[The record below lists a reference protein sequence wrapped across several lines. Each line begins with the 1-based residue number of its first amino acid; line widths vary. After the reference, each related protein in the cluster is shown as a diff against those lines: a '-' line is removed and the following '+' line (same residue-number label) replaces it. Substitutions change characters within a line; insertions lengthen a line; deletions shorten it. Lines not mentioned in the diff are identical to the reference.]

1 MIKLV
6 QDEGL
11 HSKNIN
17 PEIISIHNP
26 VTIAIESISSV
37 KEKKID
43 WLWKDRIAYGKITLF
58 AGEPG
63 VGKSQLL
70 LYIASIISN
79 GTKFHFENNFSNQG
93 KVLLISGEDNAEDTI
108 KPRLM
113 ALGANVDNIDYVK
126 GIKKTDKK
134 GNEFY
139 DVICLVDHLAEL
151 EDEIIKNKY
160 SLLIIDP
167 ITLYLGSVD
176 ENKNKEIRC
185 ALGMISALAER
196 HNLAI
201 VLNSHFSKPSGNT
214 QRGAIYRVMGSIGF
228 AAAAR
233 IVIAIAKDP
242 EDPFRRLFVPI
253 KNNLSQDH
261 QGLVYKIKPVYLRNG
276 IETSAVDWLNE
287 KISQTANEI
296 LNQSNKIQSP
306 VLEEV
311 KSFLTDLLK
320 SGSVPL
326 SEIRSKAKQ
335 LGFSIDRLYKAKN
348 ELKIFEEVSFMNKRG
363 KIWTLP

>member
-1 MIKLV
+1 MKDKTFTISEINAASNIV
-6 QDEGL
+6 QL
-11 HSKNIN
+11 NS
-17 PEIISIHNP
+17 P
-26 VTIAIESISSV
+26 VTIVIQKISEV
-37 KEKKID
+37 KERKID

-70 LYIASIISN
+70 LYIASIISKGN
-79 GTKFHFENNFSNQG
+79 KFHFENSYSKQS

-113 ALGANVDNIDYVK
+113 ALNGNINNIDYVK
-126 GIKKTDKK
+126 GIKKIDKK
-134 GNEFY
+134 GNEYY

-151 EDEIIKNKY
+151 EEEIIKNNY
-160 SLLIIDP
+160 RLLIIDP
-167 ITLYLGSVD
+167 ITLYLGSID
-176 ENKNKEIRC
+176 ENKNKEIRS
-185 ALGMISALAER
+185 ALAMISALAER

-242 EDPFRRLFVPI
+242 EDPSRRLFVPI

-261 QGLVYKIKPVYLRNG
+261 EGLVYKIKSICLRDG
-276 IETSAVDWLNE
+276 IETSTVEWLDE
-287 KISQTANEI
+287 KISQSANEI
-296 LNQSNKIQSP
+296 LNPPVKIEAP
-306 VLEEV
+306 KLEEA
-311 KSFLTDLLK
+311 KAFLNDVLK
-320 SGSVPL
+320 CGSVSV
-326 SEIRSKAKQ
+326 SEIRSKAEQ
-335 LGFSIDRLYKAKN
+335 LGISADRLYKAKN
-348 ELKIFEEVSFMNKRG
+348 ELKIFENVSFMGKRG
-363 KIWTLP
+363 KIWSLS